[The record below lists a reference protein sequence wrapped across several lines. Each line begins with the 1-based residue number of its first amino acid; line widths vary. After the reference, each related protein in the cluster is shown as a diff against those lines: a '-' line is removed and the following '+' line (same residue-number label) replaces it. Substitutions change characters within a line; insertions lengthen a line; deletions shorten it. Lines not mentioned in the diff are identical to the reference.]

1 MLTDW
6 KSYKR
11 DYIRILQLG
20 CPILVGQLGTIV
32 VGFVDNAM
40 IGHYSTDSLAAAS
53 FVNNVFNTAILMCI
67 GFTYG
72 LTPLAGA
79 MFSSGKFGEIGATLR
94 RSLALNI
101 IYSLLLTGVMSIL
114 YINLERLG
122 QPEHLLPLIRP
133 YYLIYLSGIVPIV
146 IFQTFAQCA
155 YAVNST
161 KMPMWIILSSNV
173 VNIVGNTLLI
183 YGTFGMPEM
192 GLTGAGISTLIA
204 RWICPIIIIVIF
216 MTVGRYEG
224 IKRGFLQA
232 VSAGKSFRKL
242 ITTSFPISLQF
253 GFETASFSVAA
264 VMAGWLG
271 DIELASFQIILI
283 IGTLGFCIYYGM
295 GTAVSV
301 LVANASTNGGPRR
314 MRQVAWAG
322 YHIHLALAICSS
334 TIFACF
340 GKQMISIFTS
350 DPAVEAMTITLIV
363 PLLLY
368 QLGDATQI
376 NFSNALRGTA
386 NVLPMLWIALCSY
399 IIIGIPATYF
409 IAFILG
415 GGIAGIVYS
424 FSVSLFIAAGLFLYC
439 FLKTTRLDA
448 R

>member
-1 MLTDW
+1 MFFDW

-11 DYIRILQLG
+11 DYLRILRLG
-20 CPILVGQLGTIV
+20 CPILVGQLGLIV

-79 MFSSGKFGEIGATLR
+79 MFSSGKFAAIGATLR
-94 RSLALNI
+94 RSLVLNI
-101 IYSLLLTGVMSIL
+101 IYSLLLTAVMTIL
-114 YINLERLG
+114 YLNLERLG

-146 IFQTFAQCA
+146 MFQTFAQCA

-173 VNIVGNTLLI
+173 VNIIGNALLI
-183 YGTFGMPEM
+183 YGSLGLPEL

-204 RWICPIIIIVIF
+204 RWICPAAIIVIF
-216 MTVGRYEG
+216 LTVPRYAA
-224 IKRGFLQA
+224 IKRGFISA
-232 VSAGKSFRKL
+232 VGAGKSFRKL
-242 ITTSFPISLQF
+242 LSTSFPISLQF

-271 DIELASFQIILI
+271 DIQLASFQIIFI

-301 LVANASTNGGPRR
+301 LVANASTDGGPQR
-314 MRQVAWAG
+314 MRRVALAG
-322 YHIHLALAICSS
+322 YHIHVALAACSS
-334 TIFACF
+334 IVFACF
-340 GKQMISIFTS
+340 GKQMISIFTN
-350 DPAVEAMTITLIV
+350 DPAVEAMTMTLIF
-363 PLLLY
+363 PLILY

-386 NVLPMLWIALCSY
+386 NVVPMLWIALFSY
-399 IIIGIPATYF
+399 IVVGIPATYL
-409 IAFILG
+409 IAFTLG
-415 GGIAGIVYS
+415 GGISGIVYS
-424 FSVSLFIAAGLFLYC
+424 FSVSLFIAAALFLYC
-439 FLKTTRLDA
+439 FRKTTAPAA

>member
-1 MLTDW
+1 MPGAW
-6 KSYKR
+6 RSYKR
-11 DYIRILQLG
+11 DYLRILQLG
-20 CPILVGQLGTIV
+20 CPILVGQLGMIV

-79 MFSSGKFGEIGATLR
+79 MFSSGKFAEIGATLR
-94 RSLALNI
+94 RSLTLNI
-101 IYSLLLTGVMSIL
+101 IYSLLLTGAMTIL
-114 YINLERLG
+114 YLNLERLG

-133 YYLIYLSGIVPIV
+133 YYLIYLAGIVPIV

-173 VNIVGNTLLI
+173 VNIIGNTLLI

-192 GLTGAGISTLIA
+192 GLTGAGIATLIA
-204 RWICPIIIIVIF
+204 RWMCPVIIFVIF
-216 MTVGRYEG
+216 MTSSRYAG
-224 IKRGFLQA
+224 IKLGFLKA
-232 VSAGKSFRKL
+232 LNAGKSFRKL

-301 LVANASTNGGPRR
+301 LVANASTGGGPRR

-322 YHIHLALAICSS
+322 YHIHLALATCSS
-334 TIFACF
+334 IIFACF

-350 DPAVEAMTITLIV
+350 DPVVEAMTMTLII

-386 NVLPMLWIALCSY
+386 NVVPMLWIALFSY
-399 IIIGIPATYF
+399 IIVGIPITYI
-409 IAFILG
+409 IAFTLG
-415 GGIAGIVYS
+415 GGISGIVYS
-424 FSVSLFIAAGLFLYC
+424 FSVSLFIAAAMFLYY
-439 FLKTTRLDA
+439 FLKTTRSGT